1 MMEKPIKPVNPGDPI
16 SAKLLNEGFSGPGA
30 VRGGLGVKASG
41 VGRTVTIS
49 ADKPALTD
57 ARLAIWAKIT
67 GYATISG
74 QDNRWR
80 YSWEQQSRTE
90 DGWMT
95 TRNGLSGTT
104 TAAWAINSIEAN
116 NSNAGVQGNSVD
128 LAADVPATITIKP
141 VQGNPVVRLY
151 IEIFGDGVYRHT
163 FEYINGIDVECQYE
177 YS

>member
-16 SAKLLNEGFSGPGA
+16 SARLLNEGFSGPGA

-57 ARLAIWAKIT
+57 ATRQIWAKIT
-67 GYATISG
+67 GSSAISG
-74 QDNRWR
+74 ASNRWR
-80 YSWEQQSRTE
+80 YSWTQMSRTE
-90 DGWMT
+90 DGWME

-104 TAAWAINSIEAN
+104 TQAWAINSIEG
-116 NSNAGVQGNSVD
+116 SNDGTAIEGNSID
-128 LAADVPATITIKP
+128 LAEDVPATITMKE
-141 VQGNPVVRLY
+141 VRGNPIVRMY
-151 IEIFGDGVYRHT
+151 IEMFGDGLYRHT
-163 FEYINGIDVECQYE
+163 FEYINAPGVECQYD